1 MSKKLEFKAT
11 VVSVDEQDEAYIVG
25 FADDEMEPTQYITL
39 QRSIEDDEQDDELG
53 LNTYF
58 LEIGDPAVSG
68 YGGISS
74 AILKQGQLELGIQQP
89 SDYAEEVEQ
98 IIVHFQLSKEGM
110 EQLASQLE
118 LIFQDSDC
126 ALSLPE

>member
-1 MSKKLEFKAT
+1 MEFNAKI
-11 VVSVDEQDEAYIVG
+11 VSVDEQDEAYIVG
-25 FADDEMEPTQYITL
+25 FADDELEPTQYIIL
-39 QRSIEDDEQDDELG
+39 QRAIEDDVQDDELG

-68 YGGISS
+68 YGGINS
-74 AILKQGQLELGIQQP
+74 ATLKQGQLELGIRRP